1 MPISTADAERKAMQR
16 FVVLMRELDRE
27 TLPEGYFDEL
37 RMALLKG
44 ATFAQKSA
52 RNGSAPGSSGL
63 HQLSLCTALLVPM
76 LRS

>member
-1 MPISTADAERKAMQR
+1 MQR